1 MWEEDQGPKTPFAA
15 AIGRFVAARQSLAE
29 ALAAARANE
38 FVVGRVNVVGSD
50 VENAAELLDTIHDQA
65 RDAYA
70 AMYAESEDDPVTKVL
85 RDPKYVHGSDDAL
98 AEAWQAAINSESA
111 EARLARIKRSFRL
124 TFRPT
129 RRLATAYKA
138 FFFFVRAYQDVMY
151 CLLNNSSSGSMGS
164 AFKNEHNPIR
174 VYLDDHLPSYV
185 AWFSEF
191 RRLRN
196 KIKDGFGAA
205 LSSMGSPR
213 GSGSLGLIVTQ
224 PPTAVS
230 VYHLSDAATALDFS
244 SQLTE
249 VTAETVRSR
258 AAEVRT

>member
-151 CLLNNSSSGSMGS
+151 CLLNKSSSGSMGS
-164 AFKNEHNPIR
+164 AFKNDHNPIR
-174 VYLDDHLPSYV
+174 VTSTTTCP
-185 AWFSEF
+185 AMW
-191 RRLRN
+191 
-196 KIKDGFGAA
+196 
-205 LSSMGSPR
+205 R
-213 GSGSLGLIVTQ
+213 GSQSSGGCETRSKTASEQLSAAWGLREDQGVWG
-224 PPTAVS
+224 
-230 VYHLSDAATALDFS
+230 
-244 SQLTE
+244 
-249 VTAETVRSR
+249 
-258 AAEVRT
+258 